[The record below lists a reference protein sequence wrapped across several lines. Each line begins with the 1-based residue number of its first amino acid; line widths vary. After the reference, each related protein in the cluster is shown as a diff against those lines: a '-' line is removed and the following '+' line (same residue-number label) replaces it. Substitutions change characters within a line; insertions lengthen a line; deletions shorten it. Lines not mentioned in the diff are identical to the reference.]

1 VSGSVLRASHLDWV
15 ASLPWD
21 PRMAAGPGG
30 RGRGAVPYQNLAA
43 VGNAHKSILACEQVP
58 LPARLPCCRQRGRVP
73 GLRCPLGLSVPPG
86 AGDGWP
92 SRAGVVTMGGMR
104 PSLSRRVVPAV
115 LAAGLVLLPAP
126 AFAVNQVLP
135 EPRFPEVLLAWQ
147 ADPLVLAL
155 LAGSAV
161 LYLFGVRR
169 VAELHPRN
177 PWRPAR
183 TRAFLAGLAG
193 LAVALLSPVAT
204 YDGTLFS
211 VHMVQ
216 HLLLTM
222 VAAPLLV
229 LGTPVSL
236 LVRAVGRRGHRKV
249 MRVLHSAPVRVLTH
263 PLIAWLGFAAVMWGT
278 HFSGIYDAALENQA
292 VHVAEHLLYLVAAVL
307 LWWPAVGLDPSR
319 WRMPHPLRVGY
330 LFLQGPVN
338 TFLALAIYSS
348 GRVLYPHYASGRA
361 WGPDPLDDQH
371 LGGAIMWVAGDLLL
385 LVATGLALAAWMRN
399 EDRVTARVDAELA
412 AQRAARRAA
421 AAAPGGPGSGPD
433 PGSASDPGSGPEPR
447 SGSDPRSGSGTG
459 SRSDPGSGARQPGQ
473 QRPVVGERREP
484 AG

>member
-1 VSGSVLRASHLDWV
+1 
-15 ASLPWD
+15 
-21 PRMAAGPGG
+21 
-30 RGRGAVPYQNLAA
+30 
-43 VGNAHKSILACEQVP
+43 
-58 LPARLPCCRQRGRVP
+58 
-73 GLRCPLGLSVPPG
+73 
-86 AGDGWP
+86 
-92 SRAGVVTMGGMR
+92 MR
-104 PSLSRRVVPAV
+104 PSLSRRAVPAA

-126 AFAVNQVLP
+126 ALALNQVQP
-135 EPRFPEVLLAWQ
+135 EPRFPGVLLAWQ
-147 ADPLVLAL
+147 ADPLLLAL
-155 LAGSAV
+155 LTGSAA
-161 LYLFGVRR
+161 LYLLGVRR

-183 TRAFLAGLAG
+183 TRAFLAGLAV

-236 LVRAVGRRGHRKV
+236 VVRAVGRRGHRKV
-249 MRVLHSAPVRVLTH
+249 MRVLHSAPVRLLTH
-263 PLIAWLGFAAVMWGT
+263 PLLAWLGFAAVMWGT
-278 HFSGIYDAALENQA
+278 HFSGVYQTALENEA
-292 VHVAEHLLYLVAAVL
+292 MHVAEHLLYLVAAVL
-307 LWWPAVGLDPSR
+307 FWWPAIGLDPSR

-338 TFLALAIYSS
+338 TFLALALYSS
-348 GRVLYPHYASGRA
+348 GRILYPHYASGRT
-361 WGPDPLDDQH
+361 WGPSPLEDQH

-385 LVATGLALAAWMRN
+385 LVATGLAIAAWMRN

-421 AAAPGGPGSGPD
+421 AAEAAGGPPPPQPD
-433 PGSASDPGSGPEPR
+433 HQS
-447 SGSDPRSGSGTG
+447 
-459 SRSDPGSGARQPGQ
+459 
-473 QRPVVGERREP
+473 PVAGERHGP